1 MSLLHPDRLF
11 PADPDTRSIARR
23 LYDSVAALPILSPH
37 GHTEAQWFAD
47 NQPFANPAALF
58 LQPDHYLF
66 RMLYSQ
72 GIRMEEMG
80 ILPRTPV
87 PGDHHA
93 SAGEPGEIPLTAV
106 EADPRKAWRLFA
118 ENYFLFRG
126 TPSRLWLDY
135 AFSEIFA
142 LDDLGRLSASNADLY
157 YDRISEKLTDPDF
170 LPRAL
175 YQRFRLEV
183 LATTDASI
191 SPLSHHQALK
201 NDASWHGRILPT
213 FRPDAVI
220 DPDHEHFAHNLHKL
234 GELTRE
240 DTHTWKGYLRALRKR
255 RNFFKDNGATATDHG
270 HPTACTADLGPEDA
284 GRLFTN
290 VIGIHPRHQGASP
303 KEHELFRSHMLCE
316 MARMSLE
323 DGLVMQLHPGAYRNH
338 NRYIH
343 SKFGLDKGAD
353 IPKATDY
360 VHALHPL
367 LSKYGNEPG
376 FTLIVFTL
384 DESTYSRELAPLAGH
399 YPALKLGP
407 PWWFH
412 DSPEGMTRFREQITE
427 TAGFYNT
434 VGFNDDT
441 RAFFSIPGRHDTAR
455 RMDAGYLA
463 KLVADHR
470 LNEDEAHEVM
480 QDLTYRL
487 AKSAYR
493 L

>member
-11 PADPDTRSIARR
+11 PADPDTRAIARR
-23 LYDSVAALPILSPH
+23 LYHSIATLPILSPH

-72 GIRMEEMG
+72 GIRMEDMG
-80 ILPRTPV
+80 IPPRAPHPADKPPLGAAGDLASSPV
-87 PGDHHA
+87 Q
-93 SAGEPGEIPLTAV
+93 
-106 EADPRKAWRLFA
+106 ADPRKAWRLFA

-135 AFSEIFA
+135 AFSEIFG
-142 LDDLGRLSASNADLY
+142 LGNQPRLSADTADLY
-157 YDRISEKLTDPDF
+157 YDHISEKLATPEF

-175 YQRFRLEV
+175 YHRFNLEV
-183 LATTDASI
+183 LATTDAAI
-191 SPLSHHQALK
+191 SPLTHHQTLR
-201 NDASWHGRILPT
+201 NDPTFHGRILPT

-255 RNFFKDNGATATDHG
+255 RNFFKENGATATDHG

-290 VIGIHPRHQGASP
+290 VIGIHPRHQGSTP
-303 KEHELFRSHMLCE
+303 KEHEQFRAHMLCE
-316 MARMSLE
+316 MARMSLD

-343 SKFGLDKGAD
+343 AKFGLDKGGD
-353 IPKATDY
+353 IPKPTDY

-367 LSKYGNEPG
+367 LSKYGNEPN
-376 FTLIVFTL
+376 FTLVLFTL

-412 DSPEGMTRFREQITE
+412 DSPEGMIRFREQTTE

-455 RMDAGYLA
+455 RMEAGYLA
-463 KLVADHR
+463 RLVADHR
-470 LNEDEAHEVM
+470 LDEDEAHDLM

-487 AKSAYR
+487 AKNAYK